1 MPRDLVWK
9 SRTVGS
15 LLPSVVGM
23 TRGGCA
29 RDDTSRRPNGCFSR
43 SCRSLALRSEAT
55 KGSKVEVA
63 HCRIPPPFG
72 RRDDTSRRPNGCFSR
87 SRRSLALRSEA
98 TKGSRVEVARYR
110 IPPPFG
116 RRDDNKAAALLGR
129 LLFFQTGFPAA
140 TCSPTDSLR
149 STIGD
154 GGLDCRVRHGT
165 GYDPS
170 SAATENPIHLPAL
183 LSKRIRRKTEQRQ
196 RPRRISTGQ
205 LNASLRLHLRPINPV
220 VCGTPYFLT
229 KRGILS

>member
-1 MPRDLVWK
+1 MPG
-9 SRTVGS
+9 T
-15 LLPSVVGM
+15 P
-23 TRGGCA
+23 
-29 RDDTSRRPNGCFSR
+29 SRRPNGCFSR
-43 SCRSLALRSEAT
+43 SRRSLALRSEAT
-55 KGSKVEVA
+55 KGSRVEVA
-63 HCRIPPPFG
+63 RYRIPPPFG

-98 TKGSRVEVARYR
+98 TKGPRVEVARYR

-170 SAATENPIHLPAL
+170 SAATENPFHLPAL
-183 LSKRIRRKTEQRQ
+183 LSSESDERLNRDKGLGVLV
-196 RPRRISTGQ
+196 PVSSTHRCAYTSG
-205 LNASLRLHLRPINPV
+205 LSNP
-220 VCGTPYFLT
+220 
-229 KRGILS
+229 